1 MYNWIAILYNS
12 LKFAV
17 KPLDRLIDIQKE
29 ALLYWQEL
37 KMIFIIQNLIS
48 LFEFSNVIYN
58 IKITFI
64 SKQNMRFRC
73 QSKLTQSIACIALNN
88 QSSIQWLN
96 HDSLHTID
104 LHVSLR
110 FADILKHSR
119 ICLKNP
125 ECSGS
130 WCRNGKQNHN

>member
-37 KMIFIIQNLIS
+37 KWFS
-48 LFEFSNVIYN
+48 LFKICNVIYN

-110 FADILKHSR
+110 FADILKHSG